1 MDDQTARFLEQ
12 MKQDPAALK
21 QLLSSPEGQSLMQ
34 LLSKENQNRDLQQ
47 AMQAAS
53 SGNPAGAM
61 KLVRQFLKTPDG
73 AALASQISRAFR
85 K

>member
-21 QLLSSPEGQSLMQ
+21 RLLSSPEGQSLMQ
-34 LLSKENQNRDLQQ
+34 LLSRENQNRDLQQ

-53 SGNPAGAM
+53 SGNTVGAM
-61 KLVRQFLKTPDG
+61 KLVRRFLKTPDG
-73 AALASQISRAFR
+73 SALADRISRTFR